1 MTSFWGCRVR
11 VTAVAASL
19 AALAS
24 FGDAARRARI
34 SASISVKA
42 PPPAASTSTSSVDRV
57 VDVALACT
65 VEPGDDVVTRI
76 VVVRSLLRTA
86 LGTATLPP
94 NSVGISPAL
103 FLTPFVMGPVLTRV
117 LRRRVQAGVANEII
131 ERSIRARLRTPARVH
146 GEKCREKDL
155 RLFMDVSGEK
165 APQKPEDLS
174 MRILTP

>member
-1 MTSFWGCRVR
+1 M
-11 VTAVAASL
+11 
-19 AALAS
+19 
-24 FGDAARRARI
+24 
-34 SASISVKA
+34 
-42 PPPAASTSTSSVDRV
+42 
-57 VDVALACT
+57 
-65 VEPGDDVVTRI
+65 VTRI

-117 LRRRVQAGVANEII
+117 LRRRVQAANETI

-174 MRILTP
+174 MRILTPLK